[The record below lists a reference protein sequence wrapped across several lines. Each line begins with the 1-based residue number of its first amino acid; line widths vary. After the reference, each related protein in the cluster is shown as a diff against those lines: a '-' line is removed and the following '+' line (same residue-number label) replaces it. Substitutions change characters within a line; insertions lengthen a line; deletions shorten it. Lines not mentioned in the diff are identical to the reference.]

1 MRFWQTTSKSK
12 LLAPWTEKH
21 TLSPLTAASLQG
33 NKLINVQEK
42 RRGLESLAKQ
52 KGSSSWGVFL
62 QVSRAD
68 AAAMLSPWDQPLPWG
83 GGEKGFAVQNTI
95 KDFALGTS

>member
-12 LLAPWTEKH
+12 LLALWTKKH

-33 NKLINVQEK
+33 NKPINEQGK
-42 RRGLESLAKQ
+42 RAGPESLAKQ
-52 KGSSSWGVFL
+52 KGGGSWGMFL

-68 AAAMLSPWDQPLPWG
+68 AAAVLSHPGTSFCHWG
-83 GGEKGFAVQNTI
+83 GEEKGLA
-95 KDFALGTS
+95 A